1 MIILLNCII
10 NIIKRL
16 LRRKRIIIQLNVNK
30 IIIINILMK
39 NFLGNTINKRL
50 LHKDNVKKEF

>member
-10 NIIKRL
+10 NIIKIL

>member
-10 NIIKRL
+10 NIIKIL

-30 IIIINILMK
+30 NNYYQYFDEEFPWK
-39 NFLGNTINKRL
+39 HNK
-50 LHKDNVKKEF
+50 

>member
-10 NIIKRL
+10 NIIKSL